1 MADDEQNP
9 EQERAGMFIG
19 GSIVLGCGIL
29 FLLVNMDILPPL
41 RYSWPFFLI
50 IVGAALIV
58 GGFLGK
64 TKSQNIE

>member
-1 MADDEQNP
+1 MTVDEKSP
-9 EQERAGMFIG
+9 EQERSGLFIG
-19 GSIVLGCGIL
+19 GSIVLGCGLL

-58 GGFLGK
+58 GGFLSK
-64 TKSQNIE
+64 TKSKNIE